1 MKMQA
6 SNVKSLKNDN
16 RALILNEI
24 RKCPCSRAQLA
35 DKTSLTRSA
44 VTMIVQELMAEG
56 QLKETSS
63 LQSDRGRRQVLLDIV
78 DDHKLALG
86 LALHRREI
94 SIVLTNLRGRPLEKH
109 SRPTASFS
117 DREAVLKW
125 SYETMKNIIE
135 NHKLTQDKL
144 VGIGISSPGPLDR
157 QSGCILEPI
166 DFPLFQNFNITEEV
180 ASWPIVSAIDVSP
193 DDHITTSVDSSA
205 SQKEDNDKPTV
216 SNLRDST
223 NAITKSA
230 LAINLDNNAVL
241 MAMREFYNGK
251 SVIYQHKHILFVT
264 ISRGIGSC
272 LISDGQIYRGL
283 GGYAGELGHTSIDAA
298 GRQCS
303 CGNYGCIEKYAT
315 LEALKSFFGFESY
328 DVVVDLAY
336 NGISKSLAIIE
347 QIAEWLTTALV
358 NAVNLFDLDAIVL
371 YGELNYRPQLLT
383 EMIEKKISQ
392 RSLISRAHDIKVY
405 ASSYDDKTAADAST
419 AGIIDAYFKQK
430 LAR

>member
-94 SIVLTNLRGRPLEKH
+94 SIVLTNLRGSPLEKH

-157 QSGCILEPI
+157 QSGRILEPI
-166 DFPLFQNFNITEEV
+166 DFPFFQNFDIADQI
-180 ASWPIVSAIDVSP
+180 ASWPLMPTEEAAEDRMNASGESLISAKRGSDAS
-193 DDHITTSVDSSA
+193 TASS
-205 SQKEDNDKPTV
+205 
-216 SNLRDST
+216 LREST

>member
-63 LQSDRGRRQVLLDIV
+63 LQSDRGRRQILLDIV
-78 DDHKLALG
+78 EDHKLALG

-94 SIVLTNLRGRPLEKH
+94 STVLTDLRGKPVDKN
-109 SRPTASFS
+109 SRPTSAFAN
-117 DREAVLKW
+117 REAALAW
-125 SYETMKNIIE
+125 SFETMKSMIHK
-135 NHKLTQDKL
+135 HKLTQDKL

-157 QSGCILEPI
+157 QSGRILEPI
-166 DFPLFQNFNITEEV
+166 DFPLFQNFDITEEV
-180 ASWPIVSAIDVSP
+180 ASWQLFKASE
-193 DDHITTSVDSSA
+193 SA
-205 SQKEDNDKPTV
+205 SASGKSNDSRTL
-216 SNLRDST
+216 SST
-223 NAITKSA
+223 NTTTGSTVE
-230 LAINLDNNAVL
+230 INLDNNAVL
-241 MAMREFYNGK
+241 MAMREFYNGT
-251 SVIYQHKHILFVT
+251 SPIYKYKHILFVT

-283 GGYAGELGHTSIDAA
+283 GGFAGELGHTSIDAA
-298 GRQCS
+298 GRPCS

-315 LEALKSFFGFESY
+315 LDALKAFFGFESY
-328 DVVVDLAY
+328 DIVVDLAY
-336 NGISKSLAIIE
+336 NGISRYLAIVE

-383 EMIEKKISQ
+383 DMIEKKVRQ
-392 RSLISRAHDIKVY
+392 RSLISRAHEIKVF
-405 ASSYDDKTAADAST
+405 ASSFDDKTAAEAST